1 MGSVNLSRVVFKLS
15 SRELSSDVTLTPQ
28 AWRVLAQ
35 CDGTRSVAEIARAL
49 GTEEPTVAQA
59 ADTLYRCG
67 ILQVAAGSVAPP
79 RATVSGAFFD
89 QVTSELA
96 RAVGPLAALT
106 LEDEIAALG
115 EARESFPRDRI
126 AELIERLGH
135 TIRDDPRR
143 LRFQQVMLEAIRKL

>member
-1 MGSVNLSRVVFKLS
+1 MASANLSRVIFKLS

-28 AWRVLAQ
+28 AWRVLAH
-35 CDGTRSVAEIARAL
+35 CDGTRSVAEIARTL
-49 GTEEPTVAQA
+49 GADEPVVAQA

-79 RATVSGAFFD
+79 RATVSGIFFE
-89 QVTSELA
+89 QVTNEFA

-115 EARESFPRDRI
+115 EARESFPRDRV

-135 TIRDDPRR
+135 TIRDDARR